1 MEFKNSPLLVHIGI
15 QNSRTDRSG
24 LWVSSPR
31 GQLSMDWMIHS
42 LPIYIVTE
50 WNSCIAPNKLSYFA
64 GDVYVISWDDSSA
77 GRR

>member
-1 MEFKNSPLLVHIGI
+1 
-15 QNSRTDRSG
+15 
-24 LWVSSPR
+24 
-31 GQLSMDWMIHS
+31 MDWMIHS